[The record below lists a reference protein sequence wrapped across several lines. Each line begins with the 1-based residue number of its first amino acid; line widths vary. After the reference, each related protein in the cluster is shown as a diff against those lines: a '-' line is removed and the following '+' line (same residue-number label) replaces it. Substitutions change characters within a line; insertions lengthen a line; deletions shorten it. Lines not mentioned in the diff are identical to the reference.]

1 MEEVK
6 EKSMF
11 DIAFENLGEIKLPK
25 EKLEKVV

>member
-11 DIAFENLGEIKLPK
+11 DFAFENLEEIKLPK
-25 EKLEKVV
+25 EKLEKVI